1 MYLNNYQHQSNK
13 ETLTLVFLLIFSIVI
28 RAPIILMFGDVG
40 LENEWKIIIEN
51 MTSYGKFSIISFNG
65 YFLPNLYMPPLYPF
79 YLYFFTIFNLENQNY
94 VQLILWSQVFLSSI
108 SVIIFYKINKLF
120 FSYKLSFF
128 GSLLFTL
135 FPLHLYACSQ
145 ISSISL
151 QSFFTLIFVYFFF
164 KITKNKDILSII
176 TFSFISGLLILLR
189 GEYIV
194 IIIFSL
200 LYLFTFFTISLK
212 KILLTIL
219 IIFITISPYL
229 IRNVIIFE
237 SATITKS
244 IGYNLWKGNNP
255 NSTVQGSELID
266 KELQNQIDKI
276 SKDKFYRIKFD
287 NIFLN
292 KAIEN
297 ITGEPKKYLILF
309 LKKFASFLFIDIA
322 SSNPIYYNPF
332 HYLPVLLLG
341 VTSLGGITL
350 SNKKSHKLNYL
361 IFIFFINAI
370 IFSSFFILPRYK
382 LAILPF
388 QIIFTNILIDYISKK
403 FFSSSVLK
411 N

>member
-13 ETLTLVFLLIFSIVI
+13 ETLTLVFLLIFSIII
-28 RAPIILMFGDVG
+28 RVPIILMFGDVG
-40 LENEWKIIIEN
+40 LENEWKILVEN
-51 MTSYGKFSIISFNG
+51 MTTHGKFSIINFNG

-94 VQLILWSQVFLSSI
+94 VQLVLWSQVFLSSI

-128 GSLLFTL
+128 SSLLFTL

-151 QSFFTLIFVYFFF
+151 QSFFTLIFIYFFF

-176 TFSFISGLLILLR
+176 IFSFISGLLILLR
-189 GEYIV
+189 GEYV
-194 IIIFSL
+194 AIIIFSL
-200 LYLFTFFTISLK
+200 LYLFTFFSTSLK
-212 KILLTIL
+212 KILLIIL
-219 IIFITISPYL
+219 IVFITISPYL

-244 IGYNLWKGNNP
+244 VGYNLWKGNNS

-266 KELQNQIDKI
+266 KDLQNQIEKI

-287 NIFLN
+287 NIFFN

-297 ITGEPKKYLILF
+297 IMGEPTKYLILF

-382 LAILPF
+382 LVILPF

>member
-94 VQLILWSQVFLSSI
+94 VQLVLWSQVFLSSI

-128 GSLLFTL
+128 SSLLFTL

-151 QSFFTLIFVYFFF
+151 QSFFTLIFIYFFF

-176 TFSFISGLLILLR
+176 IFSFISGLLILLR
-189 GEYIV
+189 GEYV
-194 IIIFSL
+194 AIIIFSL
-200 LYLFTFFTISLK
+200 LYLFTFFSTSLK
-212 KILLTIL
+212 KILLIIL
-219 IIFITISPYL
+219 IVFITISPYL

-244 IGYNLWKGNNP
+244 VGYNLWKGNNS

-266 KELQNQIDKI
+266 KDLQNQIEKI

-287 NIFLN
+287 NIFFN

-297 ITGEPKKYLILF
+297 IMGEPTKYLILF

-382 LAILPF
+382 LAVLSF

>member
-200 LYLFTFFTISLK
+200 LYLFTFFTTSLK

-297 ITGEPKKYLILF
+297 ITGEPTKYLILF

-341 VTSLGGITL
+341 ATSLGGITL
-350 SNKKSHKLNYL
+350 SNKKSRKLNYL

-388 QIIFTNILIDYISKK
+388 QIIFTNILIDYISKN

>member
-13 ETLTLVFLLIFSIVI
+13 ETLTLVFLLIFSIII
-28 RAPIILMFGDVG
+28 RVPIILMFGDVG
-40 LENEWKIIIEN
+40 LENEWKILVEN
-51 MTSYGKFSIISFNG
+51 MITHGKFSIINFNG

-94 VQLILWSQVFLSSI
+94 VQLVLWSQVFLSSI
-108 SVIIFYKINKLF
+108 SVIIFYKINKFF
-120 FSYKLSFF
+120 FSYKLSFYS
-128 GSLLFTL
+128 SLLFTL

-151 QSFFTLIFVYFFF
+151 QSFFTLIFIYFFF

-176 TFSFISGLLILLR
+176 IFSFISGLLILLR
-189 GEYIV
+189 GEYIA

-200 LYLFTFFTISLK
+200 LYLFTFFSTSLK
-212 KILLTIL
+212 KILLIIL
-219 IIFITISPYL
+219 IVFITISPYL

-244 IGYNLWKGNNP
+244 VGYNLWKGNNS

-266 KELQNQIDKI
+266 KDLQNQIEKI

-287 NIFLN
+287 NIFFN

-297 ITGEPKKYLILF
+297 IMGEPTKYLILF

-341 VTSLGGITL
+341 ATSLGGITL
-350 SNKKSHKLNYL
+350 SNKKSRKLNYL

-388 QIIFTNILIDYISKK
+388 QIIFTNILIDYISKN

>member
-200 LYLFTFFTISLK
+200 LYLFTFFTTSLK

-322 SSNPIYYNPF
+322 SSNPIYYKPF

-341 VTSLGGITL
+341 ATSLGGITL

-361 IFIFFINAI
+361 IFIFFIHAI

-388 QIIFTNILIDYISKK
+388 QIIFTNILIDYISKN

-411 N
+411 K

>member
-1 MYLNNYQHQSNK
+1 
-13 ETLTLVFLLIFSIVI
+13 
-28 RAPIILMFGDVG
+28 
-40 LENEWKIIIEN
+40 
-51 MTSYGKFSIISFNG
+51 
-65 YFLPNLYMPPLYPF
+65 
-79 YLYFFTIFNLENQNY
+79 
-94 VQLILWSQVFLSSI
+94 
-108 SVIIFYKINKLF
+108 
-120 FSYKLSFF
+120 
-128 GSLLFTL
+128 
-135 FPLHLYACSQ
+135 
-145 ISSISL
+145 
-151 QSFFTLIFVYFFF
+151 
-164 KITKNKDILSII
+164 
-176 TFSFISGLLILLR
+176 
-189 GEYIV
+189 
-194 IIIFSL
+194 
-200 LYLFTFFTISLK
+200 
-212 KILLTIL
+212 
-219 IIFITISPYL
+219 
-229 IRNVIIFE
+229 
-237 SATITKS
+237 
-244 IGYNLWKGNNP
+244 LWKGNNS

-266 KELQNQIDKI
+266 KDLQNQIEKI

-287 NIFLN
+287 NIFFN

-297 ITGEPKKYLILF
+297 IMGEPTKYLILF

-382 LAILPF
+382 LAVLSF